1 MGNIIK
7 KQHYVWRKYL
17 EPWAQ
22 NDKIWCQRGN
32 KVFSSSLMGIAN
44 ETYFYEVTELNA
56 TEQEILLL
64 LINQYPKENRSLITD
79 ILMRYNIIS
88 KISDKTRK
96 NGLED
101 YYSKMENNAVDLYEK
116 LYKKDLSFINN
127 DFVRSNFYG
136 FLGLQYTRTKKMLVN
151 SKNVFNIIPIPE
163 KFKGKFNP
171 DNINRV
177 IGLISA
183 ETIGNWIYVM
193 GNIYFFDSDYELIT
207 CDQPIINVHASSY
220 ESMEPPK
227 RLELYYPITPNLA
240 LFITD
245 RKISNRI
252 LKKEDAIFYNNLM
265 KQKSHEQIYAK
276 TPDLFSVL

>member
-1 MGNIIK
+1 M
-7 KQHYVWRKYL
+7 
-17 EPWAQ
+17 
-22 NDKIWCQRGN
+22 
-32 KVFSSSLMGIAN
+32 
-44 ETYFYEVTELNA
+44 
-56 TEQEILLL
+56 
-64 LINQYPKENRSLITD
+64 
-79 ILMRYNIIS
+79 
-88 KISDKTRK
+88 
-96 NGLED
+96 ED
-101 YYSKMENNAVDLYEK
+101 NAVDLYEK
-116 LYKKDLSFINN
+116 LYKKDLSFTNN

-151 SKNVFNIIPIPE
+151 SKNVFDIIPTPE
-163 KFKGKFNP
+163 KYKGKFNP

-177 IGLISA
+177 IGLITA

-207 CDQPIINVHASSY
+207 CDQPIINIHARNY
-220 ESMEPPK
+220 ENMILPK

-276 TPDLFSVL
+276 TPDLFNII